1 MTTIPEVYQDNSKS
15 AFELLEIVA
24 KESSKN
30 AKIELLRDFFRLSTF
45 KNAVVAALH
54 PQYVYGVKEKSLP
67 ESGSI
72 KSIMGR
78 GTDSGTN
85 FGPNTWNLLGL
96 LREGKLTGHRAIEA
110 LDQEFRL
117 LNRESALLLRRIVL
131 KDLRAGFSES
141 TVNKVIKGLIPE
153 FPYMRCTLLKNAKVE
168 NFDWAAGVFSQEKAD
183 GMFVNVD
190 VLPSGDV
197 RISSRQGSQFPL
209 DELDYLVAD
218 IKLCI
223 PKDTQSH
230 GEMIVIDT
238 LTGEV
243 LPREIG
249 NGMLNSVAEGG
260 ALENG
265 YKARILL
272 WDQIP
277 LSYSVPK
284 GEYRNPYSERFA
296 NLKRQLIVSSE
307 KPASDYVQIIE
318 TKVVHSLDE
327 AFQHYREKLNQGKE
341 GTIFKDPGAIWKDG
355 TSKDQVKLKLEVDV
369 DLEIIAIVPGKEGT
383 KNEYRAGSV
392 TCATSCRSLVT
403 DVTVKNEDMRD
414 RIDANESDFIG
425 RIITVRA
432 NAIMKPSESN
442 DQYSLFLPRFV
453 EANVRKDKT
462 KADDLQRVKDQF
474 ESAAKAK

>member
-30 AKIELLRDFFRLSTF
+30 AKIELLGDFFRLSTF
-45 KNAVVAALH
+45 KSAVVAALH

-72 KSIMGR
+72 KSIMER

-85 FGPNTWNLLGL
+85 FGPNTWILLGL
-96 LREGKLTGHRAIEA
+96 LHGGRLTGHRAIEA
-110 LDQEFRL
+110 LDHEFRL

-168 NFDWAAGVFSQEKAD
+168 KFDWAAGVFSQEKAD

-260 ALENG
+260 TLENG

-284 GEYRNPYSERFA
+284 CEYRNPYSERFA

-392 TCATSCRSLVT
+392 TCATACRSLVT

-442 DQYSLFLPRFV
+442 DKYSLFLPRFV